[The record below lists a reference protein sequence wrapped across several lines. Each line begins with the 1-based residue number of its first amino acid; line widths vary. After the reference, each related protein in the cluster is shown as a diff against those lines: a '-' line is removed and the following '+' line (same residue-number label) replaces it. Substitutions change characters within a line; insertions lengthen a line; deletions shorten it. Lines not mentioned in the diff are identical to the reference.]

1 MTALADWLDAHTAA
15 APPALRARVMEH
27 ALPAS
32 AESLPAALA
41 AAAAHALDG
50 VVAHAGDRS
59 VALDLLAA
67 DALITLALLAQA
79 ERAPG
84 ELAAFAGSILQAV
97 PAAHVID
104 LHSHLLPGVDDG
116 SRTVEQ
122 SVGVLQRMAELGIT
136 DVCLTPH
143 FRAAETA
150 HGPSRRHDEA
160 FAALEAE
167 APALPRLHRGA
178 EVMLDRPL
186 PGAAKGL
193 RRVSLRGTRY
203 LLVEFPRLVAAD
215 AVTNALTRVRDTG
228 ITPVLAHPE
237 RYGCCSVEA
246 VAFWRTLGTRMQVD
260 ATTLL
265 SPQARGQ
272 RSSTS
277 S

>member
-1 MTALADWLDAHTAA
+1 M
-15 APPALRARVMEH
+15 
-27 ALPAS
+27 
-32 AESLPAALA
+32 
-41 AAAAHALDG
+41 
-50 VVAHAGDRS
+50 
-59 VALDLLAA
+59 
-67 DALITLALLAQA
+67 
-79 ERAPG
+79 
-84 ELAAFAGSILQAV
+84 
-97 PAAHVID
+97 ID

-143 FRAAETA
+143 FRATETA
-150 HGPSRRHDEA
+150 HGPSPRHDEA
-160 FAALEAE
+160 FAALAAR

-186 PGAAKGL
+186 PGAATGL
-193 RRVSLRGTRY
+193 RRVSLGGTRY

-272 RSSTS
+272 RARQLVAAGLADILAGDNHGDDRTVAGGADFLRAQDGEEQAQLLTAGNPGAILRDEPLVDVPPIVIRRTWMQRIRHMLGGET
-277 S
+277 